1 MDGTPVRTRE
11 LPATERRRLA
21 NIADFYDRATSDY
34 RYWDPGLH
42 MHFGCWRWPLS
53 PFDRAAMVEQ
63 LSADVITR
71 LSLDARTG
79 TAVDLGCGVGSAARQ
94 LATQHPGVRVIG
106 LSLSSTQV
114 ELGNQLSARED
125 LHERVE
131 LRVGDYRSTT
141 LASGSAIGAYAIE
154 SSCYDPEHGAGLIRE
169 ARRVLEPG
177 ARLVIADAFR
187 RRARLPRAA
196 RALER
201 RMSKAWSLPGM
212 HEITHLTEC
221 LVEHGF
227 AVEIEDIS
235 WRVAPCVF
243 QIPRVAL
250 GFRLREGFKL
260 DPHRTAN
267 ARAPLWCLLSV
278 LLFPR
283 CFGYYLITARRG

>member
-21 NIADFYDRATSDY
+21 NIADYYDRATLDY
-34 RYWDPGLH
+34 RYWNSGLH

-63 LSADVITR
+63 LSADVIAR
-71 LSLDARTG
+71 LSLERAG
-79 TAVDLGCGVGSAARQ
+79 TVVDLGCGVGSTARL
-94 LATQHPGVRVIG
+94 LATENPRVRVIG
-106 LSLSSTQV
+106 LSLSASQV
-114 ELGNQLSARED
+114 ELGNRLSADED
-125 LHERVE
+125 LHERIE

-141 LASGSAIGAYAIE
+141 LASASAIGAYAIE

-177 ARLVIADAFR
+177 GRLIIADAFR
-187 RRARLPRAA
+187 RRARLPPAA

-201 RMSKAWSLPGM
+201 RMSEGWSLPGM
-212 HEITHLTEC
+212 PDVTRFTEC

-227 AVEIEDIS
+227 DVKIEDIS
-235 WRVAPCVF
+235 WRVAPCIL
-243 QIPRVAL
+243 QIPLVTL
-250 GFRLREGFKL
+250 GFRLREGFRL

-283 CFGYYLITARRG
+283 CFGYYLITATRP